1 MFPSPSLEHARR
13 TALAVFLA
21 ALVPG
26 LLVLLIPGTEPLY
39 LWVFAIW
46 HPLVGHVAAGL
57 LIHSIL
63 RTRGEEAPS
72 PRPERALLAA
82 AIVTSI
88 TFVIV
93 LLTSGVNW
101 LG

>member
-1 MFPSPSLEHARR
+1 MITPSLEGARR
-13 TALAVFLA
+13 AALLVFLA
-21 ALVPG
+21 ALLPG
-26 LLVLLIPGTEPLY
+26 LAVLLIPGSEPFY
-39 LWVFAIW
+39 LWVFAVW
-46 HPLVGHVAAGL
+46 HPLVAHFAAGL
-57 LIHSIL
+57 LIHSML
-63 RTRGEEAPS
+63 RERPDGAPA
-72 PRPERALLAA
+72 PGPERVLFAA